1 MSDVI
6 ISFTTIEFPDESVME
21 KAVDVFKT
29 EMVLLAERLRPMG
42 MIRFYSSRIF
52 VPEGK
57 LMFGN

>member
-42 MIRFYSSRIF
+42 MIRFYSSRMF